1 MPISNDKV
9 LSLPVSDQDR
19 SINFYV
25 DVLGLELLSGAS
37 MGPSMR
43 WVQVAPKGAT
53 TSITLVT
60 WFPSMSPGSL
70 NGLVLET
77 GALDSDVALLR
88 SKGVVIEGGIQE
100 QPWGRFVTFD
110 DPDGNGIV
118 LQESSAQG

>member
-1 MPISNDKV
+1 MPISNVKV

-43 WVQVAPKGAT
+43 WVQVALKGAT

>member
-60 WFPSMSPGSL
+60 RFPSMSPGSL

-77 GALDSDVALLR
+77 DALDSDVALLR

>member
-1 MPISNDKV
+1 
-9 LSLPVSDQDR
+9 
-19 SINFYV
+19 
-25 DVLGLELLSGAS
+25 
-37 MGPSMR
+37 
-43 WVQVAPKGAT
+43 
-53 TSITLVT
+53 
-60 WFPSMSPGSL
+60 
-70 NGLVLET
+70 VLET

>member
-43 WVQVAPKGAT
+43 WVQVALKGAT